1 MGNKIACDSSESPCK
16 STGGYGGGVDVYSPI
31 ASKDYRNKTI
41 ARFNKGTIVDNNEAD
56 YGGGACVW
64 HAKISA
70 FHAVFDSNK
79 AREGGGFYASGKKG
93 GDIVLADTSVRRN
106 IATALPP
113 SGGGGINLAM
123 YRSVSTQ
130 CLSLSHRVGTRIN

>member
-1 MGNKIACDSSESPCK
+1 M
-16 STGGYGGGVDVYSPI
+16 YSPI
-31 ASKDYRNKTI
+31 ASEDYRNKTI